1 MASSTGGSGNPDDR
15 ELDRLLAR
23 MRDGDVEAAHEV
35 WRCLMIDLKAMAR
48 GFMGHERGSHTL
60 QPTALVNEAY
70 MRLLGPSNTTWE
82 NRAHFFGAAARAIRR
97 ILTDHARTKGALKRG
112 GAADRVPLEE
122 IEDTIRIDSDAPDFV
137 RIDGALDKL
146 AKLDG
151 QKAKVV
157 ELRFFGGLTVE
168 QTALALGVSPSTV
181 ARDWQFARLWLHR
194 ALSEEPA

>member
-1 MASSTGGSGNPDDR
+1 MPQPPKNPANVTQLLERVKGGDNSATDALFPVVYDELRQLATKYLAGERSG
-15 ELDRLLAR
+15 
-23 MRDGDVEAAHEV
+23 
-35 WRCLMIDLKAMAR
+35 
-48 GFMGHERGSHTL
+48 HTL

-70 MRLLGPSNTTWE
+70 MRLLGPSNATWE

-112 GAADRVPLEE
+112 GAADRLPLEE
-122 IEDTIRIDSDAPDFV
+122 IEDSIRVDDDAPDFV
-137 RIDGALDKL
+137 RIDAALEKL
-146 AKLDG
+146 AKLDA

-157 ELRFFGGLTVE
+157 ELRYFGGLTVE

-194 ALSEEPA
+194 ALSEDPA

>member
-1 MASSTGGSGNPDDR
+1 MPQPPKNPANVTQLLERVKGGDNSATDALFPVVYDELRQLATKYLAGERSG
-15 ELDRLLAR
+15 
-23 MRDGDVEAAHEV
+23 
-35 WRCLMIDLKAMAR
+35 
-48 GFMGHERGSHTL
+48 HTL

-70 MRLLGPSNTTWE
+70 MRLLGPSNATWE

-122 IEDTIRIDSDAPDFV
+122 IEDSIRVDDDAPDFV
-137 RIDGALDKL
+137 RIDAALEKL
-146 AKLDG
+146 AKLDA

-157 ELRFFGGLTVE
+157 ELRYFGGLTVE

-194 ALSEEPA
+194 ALSEDPA

>member
-1 MASSTGGSGNPDDR
+1 MPQAPKNPANVTQLLERVKGGDNSATDALFPVVYDELRQLATKYLAGERSG
-15 ELDRLLAR
+15 
-23 MRDGDVEAAHEV
+23 
-35 WRCLMIDLKAMAR
+35 
-48 GFMGHERGSHTL
+48 HTL

-70 MRLLGPSNTTWE
+70 MRLLGPSNATWE

-112 GAADRVPLEE
+112 GAADRLPLEE
-122 IEDTIRIDSDAPDFV
+122 IEDSIRVDDDAPDFV
-137 RIDGALDKL
+137 RIDAALEKL
-146 AKLDG
+146 AKLDA

-157 ELRFFGGLTVE
+157 ELRYFGGLTVE

-194 ALSEEPA
+194 ALSEDPA